1 MRFSIASSCSKPAS
15 VVRRVETLLV
25 RIVLRELKLL
35 IEDSELSLLRLLILL
50 TDDMELGEE

>member
-1 MRFSIASSCSKPAS
+1 MFSSASSCSMPAS

-50 TDDMELGEE
+50 LEDKELGDE

>member
-1 MRFSIASSCSKPAS
+1 MPAS

-50 TDDMELGEE
+50 IEDMELEDE

>member
-1 MRFSIASSCSKPAS
+1 MPAS

-50 TDDMELGEE
+50 IEDMELGDE